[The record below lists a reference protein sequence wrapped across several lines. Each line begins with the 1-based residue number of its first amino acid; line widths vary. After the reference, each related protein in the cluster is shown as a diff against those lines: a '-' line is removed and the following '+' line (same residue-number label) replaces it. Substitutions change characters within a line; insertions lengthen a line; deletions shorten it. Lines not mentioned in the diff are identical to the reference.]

1 MPSTLITG
9 ANRGLGLEFARQYL
23 ADGWS
28 MQLVANQHLLPDCTD
43 LPSKLKFSPHTVAE
57 IIAKCPQVSSS
68 EFATSARGER
78 SLSYTGALQGRIL
91 RSPIRRSG

>member
-1 MPSTLITG
+1 MKFVEFVGKLSPSY
-9 ANRGLGLEFARQYL
+9 ALE
-23 ADGWS
+23 
-28 MQLVANQHLLPDCTD
+28 NQHLLPDCAD

-78 SLSYTGALQGRIL
+78 SLPYTGALQGRIL